1 MIKQYETAEEFY
13 ANAGNIVFD
22 ASLNV
27 ANLWTATEFVGIP
40 GMRYSFIRI
49 INIKLKIHYS
59 RLFFL
64 N

>member
-13 ANAGNIVFD
+13 ANAGNIVVD

-40 GMRYSFIRI
+40 GMRYS
-49 INIKLKIHYS
+49 
-59 RLFFL
+59 
-64 N
+64 